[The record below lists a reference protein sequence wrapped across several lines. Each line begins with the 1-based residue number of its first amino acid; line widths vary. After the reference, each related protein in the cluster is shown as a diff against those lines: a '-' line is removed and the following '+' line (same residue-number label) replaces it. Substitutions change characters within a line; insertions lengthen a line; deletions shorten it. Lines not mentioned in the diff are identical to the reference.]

1 MARIVTIFLIFIFS
15 SCENND
21 KQIIKPEKFTF
32 NIIKFDAVSKILNNK
47 FKSKSPEHETMS
59 NLIQYWFDN
68 KVKTNGFDGNL
79 FLNVKKI
86 EFNREKKIDYYKFS
100 VSLSLEFVEE
110 KSSSSMKIYNLNS
123 NEYGEIIGSF
133 AINDQ
138 DNLDLNIMHQSLESI
153 SLKLKEAI

>member
-1 MARIVTIFLIFIFS
+1 MAKFIITFLTFIFIG
-15 SCENND
+15 CEMKSN
-21 KQIIKPEKFTF
+21 QIIKPEKYTF
-32 NIIKFDAVSKILNNK
+32 DIINFDTVSKTLVNEYTSNN
-47 FKSKSPEHETMS
+47 SDHEIMTD
-59 NLIQYWFDN
+59 LIQYWFDN

-153 SLKLKEAI
+153 SLKLKEVI

>member
-1 MARIVTIFLIFIFS
+1 MAKFIITFLTFIFIG
-15 SCENND
+15 CEMKSN
-21 KQIIKPEKFTF
+21 QIIKPEKYTF
-32 NIIKFDAVSKILNNK
+32 DIINFDTVSKTLVNEYTSNN
-47 FKSKSPEHETMS
+47 SDHEIMTD
-59 NLIQYWFDN
+59 LIQYWFDN

-110 KSSSSMKIYNLNS
+110 KSSSSIKIYNLNS

-153 SLKLKEAI
+153 SLKLKEVI

>member
-21 KQIIKPEKFTF
+21 KQIIKSEKYTF
-32 NIIKFDAVSKILNNK
+32 DIIKFDVVSKTINNE
-47 FKSKSPEHETMS
+47 FKTNSSDHEMMS
-59 NLIQYWFDN
+59 NIMEYWFDN

-110 KSSSSMKIYNLNS
+110 KSSSSIKIYNLNS